1 MDLSY
6 NAEDEQFRSELRGW
20 LEANIPREWS
30 RPGFWSSLD
39 REEAFALR
47 RDWEARKAEAGWAGI
62 SWPTEYGG
70 RGGTPAQKAIYD
82 EETVRASVPYTVN
95 PLGLTFLAPSV
106 MVFGTEE
113 QKKTIIPD
121 LLFNRVIWCQGFSEP
136 GAGSDLA
143 ALSTRAED
151 QGDHWLVNG
160 QKVWTTNAMHGDW
173 IFTLVRTNPDAPRHA
188 GISMLLID
196 MHAEGVEAR
205 PLKQMSGESEFGEVF
220 FTDVRVPK
228 SSILGP
234 VDKGWEVAM
243 VLLSFERGSSA
254 MGQYTGF
261 RRELD
266 QVAALAKGRERFGKP
281 AAEDPQLR
289 QKLGASL
296 VELELLKLHS
306 LHILTAVE
314 QGRELGFEASMT
326 KLQWSEA
333 HQDLGELFLDVAE
346 LSGQETTGEDFAGL
360 DPLQH
365 SALWSR
371 SETIWGGSSQV
382 QRNVVA
388 ERVLGLPR

>member
-6 NAEDEQFRSELRGW
+6 RAEDETFRTELRSW
-20 LEANIPREWS
+20 LAASIPAAWRE
-30 RPGFWSSLD
+30 PGFWNSLEK
-39 REEAFALR
+39 EEAFRLR
-47 RDWEARKAEAGWAGI
+47 REWEAAKAEAGWAGI

-70 RGGTPAQKAIYD
+70 RGGTPAQKSIYD
-82 EETVRASVPYTVN
+82 EEMVRARTPTTVN

-205 PLKQMSGESEFGEVF
+205 PLKQMSGASEFGEVF

-228 SSILGP
+228 DSILGP

-254 MGQYTGF
+254 MGQYTAF

-266 QVAALAKGRERFGKP
+266 DIAQLAVARERFGRA
-281 AAEDPQLR
+281 AAEDPVLR
-289 QKLGASL
+289 QKLGSSL

-306 LHILTAVE
+306 LHVLTAVE

-326 KLQWSEA
+326 KLQWSET
-333 HQDLGELFLDVAE
+333 HQDIGELFLDVAE
-346 LSGQETTGEDFAGL
+346 LTAQETSGGEL
-360 DPLQH
+360 SPLQM

>member
-1 MDLSY
+1 VDLSY
-6 NAEDEQFRSELRGW
+6 SAEDEQFRTDLRAW
-20 LEANIPREWS
+20 LDANIPAEWKQ
-30 RPGFWSSLD
+30 PGFWDSLD
-39 REEAFALR
+39 KEEAFRLR
-47 RDWEARKAEAGWAGI
+47 REWEAKKAEAGWAGI
-62 SWPTEYGG
+62 SWPKEYGG
-70 RGGTPAQKAIYD
+70 YGGTPAQKAIYD
-82 EETVRASVPYTVN
+82 EETVRAQAPMTVN

-151 QGDHWLVNG
+151 KGDHWLVNG

-173 IFTLVRTNPDAPRHA
+173 MFTLCRTNPDAARHN

-196 MHAEGVEAR
+196 MHAEGVDPR
-205 PLKQMSGESEFGEVF
+205 PLKQMSGASEFGEVF
-220 FTDVRVPK
+220 LTDVRVPK
-228 SSILGP
+228 DQILGP
-234 VDKGWEVAM
+234 VDEGWKVAM

-266 QVAALAKGRERFGKP
+266 AVAQVATQRERFGKK
-281 AAEDPQLR
+281 AAEDPVLR
-289 QKLGASL
+289 QKMGSILA
-296 VELELLKLHS
+296 ELELLKLHS
-306 LHILTAVE
+306 FHILTAVE

-326 KLQWSEA
+326 KLQWSET
-333 HQDLGELFLDVAE
+333 HQDLGELYLDVAE
-346 LSGQETTGEDFAGL
+346 LAGQETAGEDL
-360 DPLQH
+360 DPLLM

>member
-6 NAEDEQFRSELRGW
+6 RAEDEQFRRDLRGW
-20 LEANIPREWS
+20 LEANTEPAWREPGYWS
-30 RPGFWSSLD
+30 RQDG
-39 REEAFALR
+39 EEAFAFR
-47 RDWEARKAEAGWAGI
+47 RAWEARKAEAGWAGI

-82 EETVRASVPYTVN
+82 EETVRAAIPPTVN

-106 MVFGTEE
+106 MVYGTEE
-113 QKKTIIPD
+113 QKRTIIPD

-143 ALSTRAED
+143 ALQTRAED
-151 QGDHWLVNG
+151 HGDHWLVNG

-173 IFTLVRTNPDAPRHA
+173 IFTLCRTNPDAPRHA

-205 PLKQMSGESEFGEVF
+205 PLKQMSGASEFGEVF
-220 FTDVRVPK
+220 FTDVHVPK
-228 SSILGP
+228 DSILGP

-254 MGQYTGF
+254 MGQYTAF

-266 QVAALAKGRERFGKP
+266 QVASLAASRERFGRP
-281 AAEDPQLR
+281 AAEDPVLR
-289 QKLGASL
+289 QKMGSL
-296 VELELLKLHS
+296 LAELELLKLHS
-306 LHILTAVE
+306 LHVLTAVE

-326 KLQWSEA
+326 KLQWSET

-346 LSGQETTGEDFAGL
+346 LAGQETPDGERL
-360 DPLQH
+360 DPLLG
-365 SALWSR
+365 SALWAR

>member
-1 MDLSY
+1 MDLSHR
-6 NAEDEQFRSELRGW
+6 AEDELFRSELRAY
-20 LEANIPREWS
+20 LHSSIPAEW
-30 RPGFWSSLD
+30 RAPGFWDSLD
-39 REEAFALR
+39 EEAAFELR
-47 RDWEARKAEAGWAGI
+47 RDWEAKKAEAGWAGI
-62 SWPTEYGG
+62 QWPAEYGG
-70 RGGTPAQKAIYD
+70 RGGTPAQKSIYD
-82 EETVRASVPYTVN
+82 EETARAVTPRTVN

-143 ALSTRAED
+143 ALQCRAED
-151 QGDHWLVNG
+151 KGDHWLVNG

-173 IFTLVRTNPDAPRHA
+173 IFTLCRTNPDAPRHA

-205 PLKQMSGESEFGEVF
+205 PLKQMSGASEFGEVF
-220 FTDVRVPK
+220 FTDVVVPK
-228 SSILGP
+228 ESILGP

-254 MGQYTGF
+254 MGQYTAF
-261 RRELD
+261 RSELD
-266 QVAALAKGRERFGKP
+266 AVAHLAATRERFGRP
-281 AAEDPQLR
+281 AAEDPVVR
-289 QKLGASL
+289 QKLGSSL

-326 KLQWSEA
+326 KLQWSET

-346 LSGQETTGEDFAGL
+346 LSAQETPRGEEL
-360 DPLQH
+360 DPLQM